1 MSKEMKMLISEA
13 FKKFKAKQKN
23 VQWSVSAFNE
33 KGELVVSLWHQFFE
47 PSTHDGKKAMK
58 YVDKVSRWSGNGNN
72 EFRDNFDQASKGNVV
87 VRAIIAKTSSPDAIA
102 RGEDASK
109 HNNTFTPKI
118 DWVGSITKW
127 DSDNFEI
134 VFTQE

>member
-1 MSKEMKMLISEA
+1 MLISEA
-13 FKKFKAKQKN
+13 FKKFKATQKN

-33 KGELVVSLWHQFFE
+33 KDELVLSLWHQFFQ
-47 PSTHDGKKAMK
+47 PTKVNGQRAIK
-58 YVDKVSRWSGNGNN
+58 YVDRVSRWSGNGNS
-72 EFRDNFDQASKGNVV
+72 EFRENLDLATKDNVT
-87 VRAIIAKTSSPDAIA
+87 VRAIIARTNSPEAIA

-109 HNNTFTPKI
+109 YKNTFTPKT

-134 VFTQE
+134 VFSKEA

>member
-1 MSKEMKMLISEA
+1 MLISEA
-13 FKKFKAKQKN
+13 FKAFKATQNN

-33 KGELVVSLWHQFFE
+33 KGELVLSLWHQFFQPVTVNGE
-47 PSTHDGKKAMK
+47 RAMK
-58 YVDKVSRWSGNGNN
+58 YVDRVSRWSGNGNS
-72 EFRDNFDQASKGNVV
+72 EFREKLDLATKNGAT
-87 VRAIIAKTSSPDAIA
+87 VRAIIAKTNSPEAIA

-109 HNNTFTPKI
+109 YKNTFSPKI

-134 VFTQE
+134 VFSKQA